1 MQSAIWARTGVVY
14 DAPSDRIL
22 MAAGVFAANNAVVG
36 LTGDPLG
43 PGTTNL
49 VLYVSGYS
57 Q

>member
-1 MQSAIWARTGVVY
+1 
-14 DAPSDRIL
+14 

-43 PGTTNL
+43 SLWVQTDIFPGTTNL